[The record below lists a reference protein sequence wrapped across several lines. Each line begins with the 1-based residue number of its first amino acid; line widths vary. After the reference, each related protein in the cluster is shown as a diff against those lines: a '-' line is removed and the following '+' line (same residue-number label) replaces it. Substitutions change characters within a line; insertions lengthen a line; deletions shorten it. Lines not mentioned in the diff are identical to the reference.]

1 MKYNQINANVD
12 TQGYL
17 IHLEDWNEEIAINIA
32 KLEGITLNT
41 IHWEIIY
48 FVRKFYMEFN
58 ALPKIRILINAIALK
73 HGKEKG
79 NSQYLARLFPKGSA
93 AQKIAKISGL
103 PKPVKCL

>member
-1 MKYNQINANVD
+1 MKYSQINASINE
-12 TQGYL
+12 QGYL
-17 IHLEDWNEEIAINIA
+17 IHVEDWNEDIAIYLA

-73 HGKEKG
+73 YGKEKG
-79 NSQYLARLFPKGSA
+79 NSQFLIRLFPKGSA

-103 PKPVKCL
+103 PKPIKCL

>member
-1 MKYNQINANVD
+1 MKCSQINANINE
-12 TQGYL
+12 QGYL
-17 IHLEDWNEEIAINIA
+17 IHIEDWNEDIAMHLAN
-32 KLEGITLNT
+32 LEGITMDA

-79 NSQYLARLFPKGSA
+79 NSQFLARLFPKGSV

-103 PKPVKCL
+103 PKPIKCL